1 MQKFYLDSQG
11 RERIEHP
18 FCQGPEESLGLSMV
32 VEIHDPTMGYGYV
45 LEPEEHIAHRF
56 KSDPIVQTQSVPER
70 DASNV
75 AANSAPTIAG
85 MKRDIE
91 PTQFVTESLG
101 SQLIEGLYAE
111 GTRTSH
117 TIPAGREGNDRPI
130 SIVQEGW
137 VSKELELSILNKY
150 IDPRSGESITRLTNI
165 DLSEPSSD
173 LFQLPPDYKIVD
185 ASDPV
190 TIYHQQ

>member
-1 MQKFYLDSQG
+1 M
-11 RERIEHP
+11 IP
-18 FCQGPEESLGLSMV
+18 PWAMV
-32 VEIHDPTMGYGYV
+32 HV

-137 VSKELELSILNKY
+137 VSRELELSI
-150 IDPRSGESITRLTNI
+150 P
-165 DLSEPSSD
+165 
-173 LFQLPPDYKIVD
+173 
-185 ASDPV
+185 
-190 TIYHQQ
+190 